1 MADHSYEDLFHSDV
15 VDVNGNKIGSIGQV
29 YLDDQTGEPSW
40 VTVKTGWFG
49 LKETF
54 VPLERAVVS
63 EGVITVPFTEE
74 KVKDAPRVDPDQ
86 HLDAEE
92 EAQLY
97 SYYGIATVLDG
108 EQPTD
113 VPEADAPEPE
123 AAGNEPLTDAPEPET
138 AGNEPL
144 TDADATV
151 APQAVEDEAPAD
163 REAAVEASAPDQQ

>member
-1 MADHSYEDLFHSDV
+1 MADHSYEELFHSDV
-15 VDVNGNKIGSIGQV
+15 VDVNGNKIGGIGQV

-86 HLDAEE
+86 HLDADE

-113 VPEADAPEPE
+113 VPEADPPA
-123 AAGNEPLTDAPEPET
+123 PET

-144 TDADATV
+144 TDSDAGV
-151 APQAVEDEAPAD
+151 APQAVEDQTPAD
-163 REAAVEASAPDQQ
+163 REAVVEASAPDQQ